1 MIKFLNP
8 HDAVIL
14 SEMIAHGENTFGV
27 ADFWTKRGML
37 GPLILNAMSRPD
49 AELTLSTRIGG
60 RRVHLESGNT
70 FLPKEIDFVWHALD
84 RNERESVLYKATFN
98 DWLKFDEEDARKE
111 KRRVMNG
118 AWVNHGSDNAPD
130 WGSHT

>member
-14 SEMIAHGENTFGV
+14 SELIAHGENTFGA

-37 GPLILNAMSRPD
+37 GPLIRNALLMPHV
-49 AELTLSTRIGG
+49 EVTISTRIGG
-60 RRVHLESGNT
+60 RHDHLESGNVY
-70 FLPKEIDFVWHALD
+70 LPKEIDFVWHAID
-84 RNERESVLYKATFN
+84 RNEGEASLCKATFN

-111 KRRVMNG
+111 KRRMMNG
-118 AWVNHGSDNAPD
+118 GWVNHGSDNAPD